1 MTIPIA
7 LTIAGSDS
15 SGGAGIQADLK
26 TFAALGVYGASVITA
41 LTAQNT
47 RGVSGIHPVPPAFVT
62 AQIDAV
68 FGDLEVKAV
77 KIGMVAQLAAI
88 EAIAAA
94 LGKSE
99 VRAGGDIIFRVADG
113 AAILQLNRPA
123 KRNALSQAMWEA
135 ICAAL
140 AEAADRPDVRAFVFT
155 GLPGVFCAGADLTA
169 LKSGDREAAAR
180 YREISLRGYAAVRD
194 FSLPTVAV
202 IDGLC
207 IGGGNNLALA
217 CDIRLASPRASFAIP
232 AVRHGIVY
240 DRPTVT
246 RLVELMGSGR
256 ASHLLFTA
264 GRIDAARAAE
274 TGLVDILTEDLDA
287 ELADF
292 LDALRAAD
300 MPTLLAIRDTIRQ
313 VR

>member
-1 MTIPIA
+1 MP
-7 LTIAGSDS
+7 DE
-15 SGGAGIQADLK
+15 DC
-26 TFAALGVYGASVITA
+26 
-41 LTAQNT
+41 
-47 RGVSGIHPVPPAFVT
+47 
-62 AQIDAV
+62 
-68 FGDLEVKAV
+68 
-77 KIGMVAQLAAI
+77 
-88 EAIAAA
+88 
-94 LGKSE
+94 E
-99 VRAGGDIIFRVADG
+99 VRAGGDVIFRIDGG

-140 AEAADRPDVRAFVFT
+140 AEAAARPDVRAFVFT

-169 LKSGDREAAAR
+169 LRGGGGEAGGGSREAAAR
-180 YREISLRGYAAVRD
+180 YREVSLRGYDAVRD
-194 FSLPTVAV
+194 FSLPTIAA

>member
-1 MTIPIA
+1 MP
-7 LTIAGSDS
+7 DE
-15 SGGAGIQADLK
+15 DC
-26 TFAALGVYGASVITA
+26 
-41 LTAQNT
+41 
-47 RGVSGIHPVPPAFVT
+47 
-62 AQIDAV
+62 
-68 FGDLEVKAV
+68 
-77 KIGMVAQLAAI
+77 
-88 EAIAAA
+88 
-94 LGKSE
+94 E
-99 VRAGGDIIFRVADG
+99 VRAGGDVIFRIDGG

-135 ICAAL
+135 ICTAL
-140 AEAADRPDVRAFVFT
+140 AEAAARPDVRAFVFT

-169 LKSGDREAAAR
+169 LRGGGGEAGGGSREAAAR
-180 YREISLRGYAAVRD
+180 YREVSLRGYDAVRD
-194 FSLPTVAV
+194 FSLPTIAA

-274 TGLVDILTEDLDA
+274 TGLVDILTDDLDA

>member
-1 MTIPIA
+1 M
-7 LTIAGSDS
+7 SD
-15 SGGAGIQADLK
+15 QDW
-26 TFAALGVYGASVITA
+26 
-41 LTAQNT
+41 
-47 RGVSGIHPVPPAFVT
+47 
-62 AQIDAV
+62 
-68 FGDLEVKAV
+68 
-77 KIGMVAQLAAI
+77 
-88 EAIAAA
+88 
-94 LGKSE
+94 E
-99 VRAGGDIIFRVADG
+99 VRAGGDIVFRVDGG
-113 AAILQLNRPA
+113 AAILRLNRPA

-140 AEAADRPDVRAFVFT
+140 AEAAARPDVRAFVFT

-169 LKSGDREAAAR
+169 LRGGGGEAGGGSNDREAAAR
-180 YREISLRGYAAVRD
+180 YREISLRGYDAVRD
-194 FSLPTVAV
+194 FSLPTIAA

-217 CDIRLASPRASFAIP
+217 CDIRLASPRANFAIP

-274 TGLVDILTEDLDA
+274 TGLIDILTEDLDA

>member
-1 MTIPIA
+1 M
-7 LTIAGSDS
+7 
-15 SGGAGIQADLK
+15 
-26 TFAALGVYGASVITA
+26 
-41 LTAQNT
+41 T
-47 RGVSGIHPVPPAFVT
+47 RGYLRPGRPEVAVPDP
-62 AQIDAV
+62 D
-68 FGDLEVKAV
+68 G
-77 KIGMVAQLAAI
+77 
-88 EAIAAA
+88 
-94 LGKSE
+94 E
-99 VRAGGDIIFRVADG
+99 VRAGGDIIVRIDG
-113 AAILQLNRPA
+113 GAVIVQLNRPA

-135 ICAAL
+135 IHAAL
-140 AEAADRPDVRAFVFT
+140 AEAAARGDIRAFVFT
-155 GLPGVFCAGADLTA
+155 GLPGVFCAGADLSA
-169 LKSGDREAAAR
+169 LKNADREAAAR
-180 YREISLRGYAAVRD
+180 YREISLRGYDAVRD
-194 FSLPTVAV
+194 FPLPTIAV

-217 CDIRLASPRASFAIP
+217 CDIRLASPRANFAIP

-274 TGLVDILTEDLDA
+274 TGLVDILTDDLDA

-292 LDALRAAD
+292 MDALRAAD
-300 MPTLLAIRDTIRQ
+300 MPTLLAIRDIIRQ

>member
-1 MTIPIA
+1 MP
-7 LTIAGSDS
+7 D
-15 SGGAGIQADLK
+15 QDC
-26 TFAALGVYGASVITA
+26 
-41 LTAQNT
+41 
-47 RGVSGIHPVPPAFVT
+47 
-62 AQIDAV
+62 
-68 FGDLEVKAV
+68 
-77 KIGMVAQLAAI
+77 
-88 EAIAAA
+88 
-94 LGKSE
+94 E
-99 VRAGGDIIFRVADG
+99 VRAGGDVIFRVDDG

-135 ICAAL
+135 ICA
-140 AEAADRPDVRAFVFT
+140 
-155 GLPGVFCAGADLTA
+155 DLTE
-169 LKSGDREAAAR
+169 LRSGDREAAAR
-180 YREISLRGYAAVRD
+180 YRKVSLRGYNAVRD
-194 FSLPTVAV
+194 FSLPTVAA

-256 ASHLLFTA
+256 A
-264 GRIDAARAAE
+264 G
-274 TGLVDILTEDLDA
+274 
-287 ELADF
+287 F

>member
-1 MTIPIA
+1 M
-7 LTIAGSDS
+7 SD
-15 SGGAGIQADLK
+15 QDW
-26 TFAALGVYGASVITA
+26 
-41 LTAQNT
+41 
-47 RGVSGIHPVPPAFVT
+47 
-62 AQIDAV
+62 
-68 FGDLEVKAV
+68 
-77 KIGMVAQLAAI
+77 
-88 EAIAAA
+88 
-94 LGKSE
+94 E
-99 VRAGGDIIFRVADG
+99 VRAGGDILFRVDGG
-113 AAILQLNRPA
+113 AAILRLNRPA

-135 ICAAL
+135 IRAAL
-140 AEAADRPDVRAFVFT
+140 AEAAARPDVRAFVFT

-169 LKSGDREAAAR
+169 LRGGGGEAGGGNNDREAAAR
-180 YREISLRGYAAVRD
+180 YREISLRGYDAVRD
-194 FSLPTVAV
+194 FSLPTIAV

-274 TGLVDILTEDLDA
+274 TGLVDILADDLDA

>member
-1 MTIPIA
+1 MT
-7 LTIAGSDS
+7 
-15 SGGAGIQADLK
+15 
-26 TFAALGVYGASVITA
+26 
-41 LTAQNT
+41 
-47 RGVSGIHPVPPAFVT
+47 
-62 AQIDAV
+62 
-68 FGDLEVKAV
+68 DLEP
-77 KIGMVAQLAAI
+77 
-88 EAIAAA
+88 EP
-94 LGKSE
+94 
-99 VRAGGDIIFRVADG
+99 RAGGEIIFRIDRG
-113 AAILQLNRPA
+113 AAIVQLNRPA

-140 AEAADRPDVRAFVFT
+140 DEAAADPDVRAFVFT
-155 GLPGVFCAGADLTA
+155 GLPGVFCAGADLSA
-169 LKSGDREAAAR
+169 LKGEDRAAAAR
-180 YREISLRGYAAVRD
+180 YRAVSLRGYDSVRD
-194 FSLPTVAV
+194 YPLPTVAV

-274 TGLVDILTEDLDA
+274 TGLVDILTDDLDA
-287 ELADF
+287 ELAGF
-292 LDALRAAD
+292 LDALRQAD
-300 MPTLLAIRDTIRQ
+300 MPTLLAIRETIRQ

>member
-1 MTIPIA
+1 MP
-7 LTIAGSDS
+7 D
-15 SGGAGIQADLK
+15 QD
-26 TFAALGVYGASVITA
+26 
-41 LTAQNT
+41 
-47 RGVSGIHPVPPAFVT
+47 
-62 AQIDAV
+62 
-68 FGDLEVKAV
+68 
-77 KIGMVAQLAAI
+77 
-88 EAIAAA
+88 
-94 LGKSE
+94 SE
-99 VRAGGDIIFRVADG
+99 VRAGGDIIFRIDGG
-113 AAILQLNRPA
+113 AAILRLNRPA
-123 KRNALSQAMWEA
+123 KRNALSAAMWEA

-140 AEAADRPDVRAFVFT
+140 AEAAARTDVRAFVFT

-169 LKSGDREAAAR
+169 LKSGNADAAAR
-180 YREISLRGYAAVRD
+180 YREISLRGYDAVRD
-194 FSLPTVAV
+194 FRLPTIAV

-246 RLVELMGSGR
+246 RLVELTGSGR

-274 TGLVDILTEDLDA
+274 TGLVDVLPDDVDA
-287 ELADF
+287 EVAGF
-292 LDALRAAD
+292 PDALRAAD
-300 MPTLLAIRDTIRQ
+300 MPTLLAIRDIIRQ

>member
-1 MTIPIA
+1 MP
-7 LTIAGSDS
+7 DE
-15 SGGAGIQADLK
+15 DC
-26 TFAALGVYGASVITA
+26 
-41 LTAQNT
+41 
-47 RGVSGIHPVPPAFVT
+47 
-62 AQIDAV
+62 
-68 FGDLEVKAV
+68 
-77 KIGMVAQLAAI
+77 
-88 EAIAAA
+88 
-94 LGKSE
+94 E
-99 VRAGGDIIFRVADG
+99 VRAGGDVIFRIDGG

-135 ICAAL
+135 IRAAL
-140 AEAADRPDVRAFVFT
+140 AEAAARPDVRAFVFT

-169 LKSGDREAAAR
+169 LRGGGGEAGGGSREAAAR
-180 YREISLRGYAAVRD
+180 YREVSLRGYDAVRD
-194 FSLPTVAV
+194 FSLPTIAA

-274 TGLVDILTEDLDA
+274 TGLVDILTDDLDA

>member
-1 MTIPIA
+1 
-7 LTIAGSDS
+7 
-15 SGGAGIQADLK
+15 
-26 TFAALGVYGASVITA
+26 
-41 LTAQNT
+41 
-47 RGVSGIHPVPPAFVT
+47 VPD
-62 AQIDAV
+62 QD
-68 FGDLEVKAV
+68 
-77 KIGMVAQLAAI
+77 
-88 EAIAAA
+88 
-94 LGKSE
+94 SE
-99 VRAGGDIIFRVADG
+99 VRAGGDIVFRIADG
-113 AAILQLNRPA
+113 AAILQLSRPA

-140 AEAADRPDVRAFVFT
+140 AEAAARPDVRAFVFT
-155 GLPGVFCAGADLTA
+155 GLPGVFCAGADLAA
-169 LKSGDREAAAR
+169 LRGGGGEAGGGSADTDAAAR
-180 YREISLRGYAAVRD
+180 YRKTSLRGYDAVRD
-194 FSLPTVAV
+194 FSLPTIAV

-274 TGLVDILTEDLDA
+274 TGLVDIVTDDLDA

-292 LDALRAAD
+292 MDALRAAD
-300 MPTLLAIRDTIRQ
+300 MPTLLAIRDTIRR

>member
-1 MTIPIA
+1 M
-7 LTIAGSDS
+7 SDLDS
-15 SGGAGIQADLK
+15 A
-26 TFAALGVYGASVITA
+26 
-41 LTAQNT
+41 
-47 RGVSGIHPVPPAFVT
+47 
-62 AQIDAV
+62 
-68 FGDLEVKAV
+68 
-77 KIGMVAQLAAI
+77 
-88 EAIAAA
+88 
-94 LGKSE
+94 
-99 VRAGGDIIFRVADG
+99 VRAGGDIIFRIGGG

-140 AEAADRPDVRAFVFT
+140 AEAAASPDVRAFVFT

-169 LKSGDREAAAR
+169 LKSDDREAAAR
-180 YREISLRGYAAVRD
+180 YREISLRGYDAVRD
-194 FSLPTVAV
+194 FPLPTIAV

-246 RLVELMGSGR
+246 RLVKLMGSGR

-274 TGLVDILTEDLDA
+274 TGLVDILTDNLDA
-287 ELADF
+287 EQADF

>member
-1 MTIPIA
+1 MSD
-7 LTIAGSDS
+7 LGSELR
-15 SGGAGIQADLK
+15 AD
-26 TFAALGVYGASVITA
+26 
-41 LTAQNT
+41 
-47 RGVSGIHPVPPAFVT
+47 
-62 AQIDAV
+62 
-68 FGDLEVKAV
+68 
-77 KIGMVAQLAAI
+77 
-88 EAIAAA
+88 
-94 LGKSE
+94 
-99 VRAGGDIIFRVADG
+99 GDIVFRVADG
-113 AAILQLNRPA
+113 VAILQLSRPA

-140 AEAADRPDVRAFVFT
+140 AEAAARPDVRAFVFT

-169 LKSGDREAAAR
+169 LKNGDREAAAR
-180 YREISLRGYAAVRD
+180 YREISLRGYDAVRD
-194 FSLPTVAV
+194 FSLPTIAA

-274 TGLVDILTEDLDA
+274 TGLVDILTDDLDA

-292 LDALRAAD
+292 LNALRAAD

>member
-1 MTIPIA
+1 M
-7 LTIAGSDS
+7 SD
-15 SGGAGIQADLK
+15 QDW
-26 TFAALGVYGASVITA
+26 
-41 LTAQNT
+41 
-47 RGVSGIHPVPPAFVT
+47 
-62 AQIDAV
+62 
-68 FGDLEVKAV
+68 
-77 KIGMVAQLAAI
+77 
-88 EAIAAA
+88 
-94 LGKSE
+94 E
-99 VRAGGDIIFRVADG
+99 VRAGGDILFRVDGG
-113 AAILQLNRPA
+113 AAILRLNRPA

-135 ICAAL
+135 IRAAL
-140 AEAADRPDVRAFVFT
+140 AEAAARPDVRAFVFT

-169 LKSGDREAAAR
+169 LRGGGGEAGGGSREAAAR
-180 YREISLRGYAAVRD
+180 YREISLRGYDAVRD
-194 FSLPTVAV
+194 FSLPTIAV

-274 TGLVDILTEDLDA
+274 TGLVDILADDLDA

>member
-1 MTIPIA
+1 MPM
-7 LTIAGSDS
+7 S
-15 SGGAGIQADLK
+15 
-26 TFAALGVYGASVITA
+26 
-41 LTAQNT
+41 
-47 RGVSGIHPVPPAFVT
+47 
-62 AQIDAV
+62 
-68 FGDLEVKAV
+68 DLE
-77 KIGMVAQLAAI
+77 
-88 EAIAAA
+88 
-94 LGKSE
+94 SR
-99 VRAGGDIIFRVADG
+99 VRAGGDIIFRIDDG

-135 ICAAL
+135 IRAAL
-140 AEAADRPDVRAFVFT
+140 AEAAARPDVSAFVFT

-169 LKSGDREAAAR
+169 LKGSDREAAVL
-180 YREISLRGYAAVRD
+180 YRETSLRGYDAVRD
-194 FSLPTVAV
+194 FSLPTIAV

-246 RLVELMGSGR
+246 RMVELMGSGR

>member
-1 MTIPIA
+1 
-7 LTIAGSDS
+7 
-15 SGGAGIQADLK
+15 
-26 TFAALGVYGASVITA
+26 
-41 LTAQNT
+41 
-47 RGVSGIHPVPPAFVT
+47 
-62 AQIDAV
+62 
-68 FGDLEVKAV
+68 
-77 KIGMVAQLAAI
+77 
-88 EAIAAA
+88 
-94 LGKSE
+94 
-99 VRAGGDIIFRVADG
+99 
-113 AAILQLNRPA
+113 
-123 KRNALSQAMWEA
+123 MWEA
-135 ICAAL
+135 IRAAL
-140 AEAADRPDVRAFVFT
+140 AEAAARPDVRAFVFT

-169 LKSGDREAAAR
+169 LRGGGGEAGGGSREAAAR
-180 YREISLRGYAAVRD
+180 YREVSLRGYDAVRD
-194 FSLPTVAV
+194 FSLPTIAA

-274 TGLVDILTEDLDA
+274 TGLVDILTDDLDA

>member
-1 MTIPIA
+1 M
-7 LTIAGSDS
+7 SDLD
-15 SGGAGIQADLK
+15 SG
-26 TFAALGVYGASVITA
+26 
-41 LTAQNT
+41 
-47 RGVSGIHPVPPAFVT
+47 
-62 AQIDAV
+62 
-68 FGDLEVKAV
+68 
-77 KIGMVAQLAAI
+77 
-88 EAIAAA
+88 
-94 LGKSE
+94 
-99 VRAGGDIIFRVADG
+99 VRAGGDVIFRVDDG

-140 AEAADRPDVRAFVFT
+140 AEAAARPDVRAFVFT

-169 LKSGDREAAAR
+169 LRGGGGEAGGGSREAAVR
-180 YREISLRGYAAVRD
+180 YREISLRGYDAVRD
-194 FSLPTVAV
+194 FSLPTIAV

-246 RLVELMGSGR
+246 RLVELTGSGR

-264 GRIDAARAAE
+264 GRIDAARAAA
-274 TGLVDILTEDLDA
+274 TGLVDILTDDLDA

>member
-1 MTIPIA
+1 MP
-7 LTIAGSDS
+7 D
-15 SGGAGIQADLK
+15 QD
-26 TFAALGVYGASVITA
+26 
-41 LTAQNT
+41 
-47 RGVSGIHPVPPAFVT
+47 R
-62 AQIDAV
+62 
-68 FGDLEVKAV
+68 
-77 KIGMVAQLAAI
+77 
-88 EAIAAA
+88 
-94 LGKSE
+94 E
-99 VRAGGDIIFRVADG
+99 VRAGGDVIFRIDGG

-140 AEAADRPDVRAFVFT
+140 SEAAARPDVRAFVFT

-169 LKSGDREAAAR
+169 LRSDDRETATR
-180 YREISLRGYAAVRD
+180 YRKISLHGYDAVRD
-194 FSLPTVAV
+194 FSLPTIAA

-274 TGLVDILTEDLDA
+274 TGLVDILADDLDA
-287 ELADF
+287 ELTDF

>member
-1 MTIPIA
+1 MR
-7 LTIAGSDS
+7 
-15 SGGAGIQADLK
+15 AD
-26 TFAALGVYGASVITA
+26 
-41 LTAQNT
+41 
-47 RGVSGIHPVPPAFVT
+47 
-62 AQIDAV
+62 
-68 FGDLEVKAV
+68 
-77 KIGMVAQLAAI
+77 
-88 EAIAAA
+88 
-94 LGKSE
+94 
-99 VRAGGDIIFRVADG
+99 GDIIFRIDDG
-113 AAILQLNRPA
+113 AAIVRLNRPA

-140 AEAADRPDVRAFVFT
+140 AEAAARPDVRAFVFT

-169 LKSGDREAAAR
+169 LKNVDRATAAR
-180 YREISLRGYAAVRD
+180 YREISLRGYTAVRD

-217 CDIRLASPRASFAIP
+217 CDIRMASPRATFAIP

-240 DRPTVT
+240 DRATVT

-256 ASHLLFTA
+256 ASHLLYSA
-264 GRIDAARAAE
+264 GRIDAARAAA
-274 TGLVDILTEDLDA
+274 TGLVDILADDLDA

-292 LDALRAAD
+292 LAALRAAD
-300 MPTLLAIRDTIRQ
+300 MPTLLAIRETIRQ

>member
-1 MTIPIA
+1 MP
-7 LTIAGSDS
+7 D
-15 SGGAGIQADLK
+15 QDC
-26 TFAALGVYGASVITA
+26 
-41 LTAQNT
+41 
-47 RGVSGIHPVPPAFVT
+47 
-62 AQIDAV
+62 
-68 FGDLEVKAV
+68 
-77 KIGMVAQLAAI
+77 
-88 EAIAAA
+88 
-94 LGKSE
+94 E
-99 VRAGGDIIFRVADG
+99 VRAGGDIIFRVDDG

-140 AEAADRPDVRAFVFT
+140 AEAAARPDVRAFVFT

-194 FSLPTVAV
+194 FSLPTV
-202 IDGLC
+202 
-207 IGGGNNLALA
+207 
-217 CDIRLASPRASFAIP
+217 
-232 AVRHGIVY
+232 
-240 DRPTVT
+240 T

-274 TGLVDILTEDLDA
+274 TGLVDILTNDLDV
-287 ELADF
+287 ELAD
-292 LDALRAAD
+292 LLNALRAAD

>member
-1 MTIPIA
+1 MPD
-7 LTIAGSDS
+7 LDS
-15 SGGAGIQADLK
+15 RA
-26 TFAALGVYGASVITA
+26 
-41 LTAQNT
+41 
-47 RGVSGIHPVPPAFVT
+47 
-62 AQIDAV
+62 
-68 FGDLEVKAV
+68 
-77 KIGMVAQLAAI
+77 
-88 EAIAAA
+88 
-94 LGKSE
+94 
-99 VRAGGDIIFRVADG
+99 RAGGDIIFRVDGG

-140 AEAADRPDVRAFVFT
+140 AEVATRPDVRAFVFT
-155 GLPGVFCAGADLTA
+155 GLPEVFCAGADLTA
-169 LKSGDREAAAR
+169 LRSDDREAAAR
-180 YREISLRGYAAVRD
+180 YREISLRGYDAVRD
-194 FSLPTVAV
+194 FSLPTIAV

-240 DRPTVT
+240 DRATVT

-274 TGLVDILTEDLDA
+274 TGLVDILTDDLDA
-287 ELADF
+287 ELAGFMDGR
-292 LDALRAAD
+292 RAAD

>member
-1 MTIPIA
+1 MPDQ
-7 LTIAGSDS
+7 DS
-15 SGGAGIQADLK
+15 
-26 TFAALGVYGASVITA
+26 
-41 LTAQNT
+41 
-47 RGVSGIHPVPPAFVT
+47 
-62 AQIDAV
+62 
-68 FGDLEVKAV
+68 
-77 KIGMVAQLAAI
+77 
-88 EAIAAA
+88 EA
-94 LGKSE
+94 
-99 VRAGGDIIFRVADG
+99 RAGGDIVFRVADG
-113 AAILQLNRPA
+113 AAILRLNRPA
-123 KRNALSQAMWEA
+123 KRNALSQDMWEA

-140 AEAADRPDVRAFVFT
+140 AEAAARPDVRAFVFT

-169 LKSGDREAAAR
+169 LRGGGGEAGGGSDPEAAAR
-180 YREISLRGYAAVRD
+180 YRKTSLRGYDAVRD
-194 FSLPTVAV
+194 FSLPTIAV

-274 TGLVDILTEDLDA
+274 TGLVDILTDDLDA

-292 LDALRAAD
+292 LAALRAAD